1 MNVSLRI
8 IDDHIFEPTE
18 TLTLKIVIPKVIND
32 NILISKGPNNIAK
45 GEIINSGKPYTNFT
59 PIEVYFNKSMHSVN
73 ESDQMIL
80 IDVMTS
86 SSNFPDKFTVEIK
99 PFVNTTLTPHYG
111 NCIVIYS

>member
-1 MNVSLRI
+1 MLVKQGLNS
-8 IDDHIFEPTE
+8 
-18 TLTLKIVIPKVIND
+18 
-32 NILISKGPNNIAK
+32 IAK

-59 PIEVYFNKSMHSVN
+59 PIEVYFNKSMHTVN

-86 SSNFPDKFTVEIK
+86 SRNFSDKFSVEIK
-99 PFVNTTLTPHYG
+99 PYVNTTLTPHYG